1 MEETHI
7 DNYPPAVWV
16 RNACKQYSAKKNP
29 VVVLNHLNLT
39 VPKGCIYGLLGASGC
54 GKTTLLNCILNFKKI
69 DSGKILIFGG
79 IPGTEDSGVPGPLVG
94 YMPQELALGPSF
106 SIMES
111 LKYYGWIAGLQNAEI
126 TQRTNVLAKLLVLPD
141 LTSKIIYLSGGQQRR
156 VSLACALI
164 HQPQL
169 LILDE
174 PTVGLDSI
182 LRQEIWDYLQQL
194 SKKMVTIIITTHYIE
209 ETRQADMVGFMRG
222 GNILT
227 EDSPD
232 NVLRRFNEPTLE
244 KVFLKLS
251 IMQNFDQHE
260 LIVTDGN
267 GNGIIDLDDVDAQS
281 IEIKNNANFS
291 KQEYFEKLNRI
302 VNPHQL
308 KRIRIKAQLWKHLL
322 WMKQNHISVLFFI
335 LLGVSQ
341 VSFFCLTV
349 GHNPSHVPVSVYN
362 SESIDCREVSLK
374 MECNSTKLS
383 CVYLKYLE
391 NSIYKLVYHKSE
403 KSALDSVSSGKT
415 YATIIIKPDY
425 SKALHNR
432 INKWYFTSSSEIEQ
446 SEISVI
452 RDNTN
457 AEVSEYITL
466 YLYKNFQTFLQN
478 YLESCNFKKK
488 FFAYPVKIED
498 AIYALNEPDF
508 TEYFLPGFVV
518 T

>member
-1 MEETHI
+1 
-7 DNYPPAVWV
+7 
-16 RNACKQYSAKKNP
+16 
-29 VVVLNHLNLT
+29 
-39 VPKGCIYGLLGASGC
+39 
-54 GKTTLLNCILNFKKI
+54 
-69 DSGKILIFGG
+69 
-79 IPGTEDSGVPGPLVG
+79 
-94 YMPQELALGPSF
+94 MPQELALGPSF

-244 KVFLKLS
+244 KV
-251 IMQNFDQHE
+251 
-260 LIVTDGN
+260 
-267 GNGIIDLDDVDAQS
+267 
-281 IEIKNNANFS
+281 
-291 KQEYFEKLNRI
+291 
-302 VNPHQL
+302 
-308 KRIRIKAQLWKHLL
+308 
-322 WMKQNHISVLFFI
+322 
-335 LLGVSQ
+335 
-341 VSFFCLTV
+341 
-349 GHNPSHVPVSVYN
+349 
-362 SESIDCREVSLK
+362 
-374 MECNSTKLS
+374 
-383 CVYLKYLE
+383 
-391 NSIYKLVYHKSE
+391 YHKSE

-466 YLYKNFQTFLQN
+466 YLYKNFQAFLQN
-478 YLESCNFKKK
+478 YLESCNLKKK
-488 FFAYPVKIED
+488 FFAYPVKVSFI
-498 AIYALNEPDF
+498 LC
-508 TEYFLPGFVV
+508 LWV
-518 T
+518 